1 MLFEDGGQAPS
12 TPVASALKRIGMA
25 QTSFN
30 IQPCKV
36 TASERHNKREK
47 ALSYVRSDL
56 SHLNEW
62 CDFLNVH
69 LVAYDAQ
76 MRKLVKAKTGRKM
89 QEKSRALYEGIAVIR
104 PDTTI
109 EDIKKLADAMHQR
122 WGFHFVQLAIH
133 KDEGSWQKDGTW
145 KPNLHAHMVFDK
157 IDHETGKT
165 IKTTAKDTAEMQDM
179 CARIL
184 GMERGQRG
192 SKKEHL
198 DALEYKVKI
207 QEKRAALAE
216 HAQKAAEE
224 KQEAA
229 SERAKEIAIKNADA
243 VFKLQNK
250 NAELTR
256 TAKEVENLRSQMQF
270 TKGVVDS
277 RIKRIETL
285 RSEIS
290 GLSEQKNEVLK
301 LVGQKE
307 QLKKDVLSLECS
319 QQETQM
325 QLDVLTGEVFMKEK
339 SRDILQGEVQELTQE
354 RDQAKQETA
363 AARAS
368 LQELT
373 RNKEHVKTWKW
384 AYQELLHIIQPVL
397 DAITRLAHYNGR
409 GGMFTA
415 FETFQINMALGKD
428 DKREERAARYTR
440 WAKEDEEKPQLYGD
454 YRYQCAG
461 EEMQKIAKNASAY
474 LNSIKEGQS
483 RGIGY

>member
-12 TPVASALKRIGMA
+12 TPVASASKLIDMA

-76 MRKLVKAKTGRKM
+76 MRTLVKAKTGRKM

-198 DALEYKVKI
+198 DALEYKVKV

-216 HAQKAAEE
+216 QAQKTAE
-224 KQEAA
+224 KKLEAA
-229 SERAKEIAIKNADA
+229 SERANEIAIKNADA

-270 TKGVVDS
+270 SKGIVDS
-277 RIKRIETL
+277 RTKRIEAL

-290 GLSEQKNEVLK
+290 GLSEQKNEVLE
-301 LVGQKE
+301 LIGQKE
-307 QLKKDVLSLECS
+307 QLKKDVLSLECR

-325 QLDVLTGEVFMKEK
+325 ELDVLNGEVFMKEK

-354 RDQAKQETA
+354 RDKAKQETA

-483 RGIGY
+483 RGMGY

>member
-1 MLFEDGGQAPS
+1 
-12 TPVASALKRIGMA
+12 MA

-76 MRKLVKAKTGRKM
+76 MRQLVKTKTGRKM
-89 QEKSRALYEGIAVIR
+89 QEKSRALYEGLAVIR

-216 HAQKAAEE
+216 QAQKTAEE

-256 TAKEVENLRSQMQF
+256 TAKEVENLRSQMLF
-270 TKGVVDS
+270 SKGVVDS
-277 RIKRIETL
+277 RIKRIEAL

-290 GLSEQKNEVLK
+290 GLSEQKNEVLE
-301 LVGQKE
+301 LIGQKE

-325 QLDVLTGEVFMKEK
+325 ELDVLNGEVFMKEK

-354 RDQAKQETA
+354 RDKAKQETA

-483 RGIGY
+483 RGMGY

>member
-12 TPVASALKRIGMA
+12 TPVASASKLIDMA

-76 MRKLVKAKTGRKM
+76 MRTLVKAKTGRKM

-198 DALEYKVKI
+198 DALEYKVKV

-216 HAQKAAEE
+216 QAQKTAE
-224 KQEAA
+224 KKLEAA
-229 SERAKEIAIKNADA
+229 SERANEIAIENADA

-290 GLSEQKNEVLK
+290 GLSEQKNEVLE
-301 LVGQKE
+301 LIGQKE
-307 QLKKDVLSLECS
+307 QLKKDVLSLECT
-319 QQETQM
+319 EEDTQR
-325 QLDVLTGEVFMKEK
+325 QLDVLNGEVFMKEK

-354 RDQAKQETA
+354 RDKAKQETA

-397 DAITRLAHYNGR
+397 DAIKRLAHYNGR

-415 FETFQINMALGKD
+415 YEAFQINMALGKD

-483 RGIGY
+483 RGMGY

>member
-12 TPVASALKRIGMA
+12 TPVASALKLIDMA

-165 IKTTAKDTAEMQDM
+165 IKTTAKDTVEMQDM

-483 RGIGY
+483 RGMGY

>member
-12 TPVASALKRIGMA
+12 TPVASASKLIDMA

-76 MRKLVKAKTGRKM
+76 MRTLVKAKTGRKM

-483 RGIGY
+483 RGMGY

>member
-12 TPVASALKRIGMA
+12 TPVASASKLIDMA

-76 MRKLVKAKTGRKM
+76 MRTLVKAKTGRKM

-184 GMERGQRG
+184 GMERGRRG

-198 DALEYKVKI
+198 DALEYKVKV

-216 HAQKAAEE
+216 QAQKTAE
-224 KQEAA
+224 KKLEAA
-229 SERAKEIAIKNADA
+229 SERANEIAIENADA

-301 LVGQKE
+301 LVEQKE
-307 QLKKDVLSLECS
+307 QLKKDVLSLECR

-325 QLDVLTGEVFMKEK
+325 ELDVLNGEVFMKEK

-354 RDQAKQETA
+354 RDKAKQETA

-483 RGIGY
+483 RGMGY

>member
-301 LVGQKE
+301 LVEQKE
-307 QLKKDVLSLECS
+307 QLKKDVLSLECR
-319 QQETQM
+319 QEETQI
-325 QLDVLTGEVFMKEK
+325 QLGVLDGEVFMKEK
-339 SRDILQGEVQELTQE
+339 SRDILQDEVQELTQE
-354 RDQAKQETA
+354 RDKAKQETA

>member
-198 DALEYKVKI
+198 DALEYKVKV

>member
-1 MLFEDGGQAPS
+1 MGGQAPS
-12 TPVASALKRIGMA
+12 TPVASASKLIDMA

-483 RGIGY
+483 KGMGY

>member
-1 MLFEDGGQAPS
+1 
-12 TPVASALKRIGMA
+12 MA

-76 MRKLVKAKTGRKM
+76 MRTLVKAKTGRKM
-89 QEKSRALYEGIAVIR
+89 QEKSRALYEGNAVIR

-198 DALEYKVKI
+198 DALEYKVKV
-207 QEKRAALAE
+207 QEERAALAE
-216 HAQKAAEE
+216 QAQKAAEE

-290 GLSEQKNEVLK
+290 GLSEQKSEVLE
-301 LVGQKE
+301 LIGQKE
-307 QLKKDVLSLECS
+307 QLKKDVLSLECT
-319 QQETQM
+319 EEDTQR
-325 QLDVLTGEVFMKEK
+325 QLDVLSGEVFMKEK

-354 RDQAKQETA
+354 RDKAKQETA

-483 RGIGY
+483 RGMGY

>member
-1 MLFEDGGQAPS
+1 VLFEDGGQAPS
-12 TPVASALKRIGMA
+12 TPVASALKRIDMA

-76 MRKLVKAKTGRKM
+76 MRQLVKAKTGRKM
-89 QEKSRALYEGIAVIR
+89 QEKSRALYEGLAVIR

-216 HAQKAAEE
+216 QAQKTAEE

-270 TKGVVDS
+270 SKGVVDS
-277 RIKRIETL
+277 RIKRIEAL

-290 GLSEQKNEVLK
+290 GLSEQKNEVLE
-301 LVGQKE
+301 LIGQKE
-307 QLKKDVLSLECS
+307 QLKKDVLSLECR

-325 QLDVLTGEVFMKEK
+325 ELDVLNGEVFMKEK

-354 RDQAKQETA
+354 RDKAKQETA

-483 RGIGY
+483 RGMGY

>member
-12 TPVASALKRIGMA
+12 TPVASASKLIDMA

-76 MRKLVKAKTGRKM
+76 MRTLVKAKTGRKM

-184 GMERGQRG
+184 QMERGKRG
-192 SKKEHL
+192 SKAQHL
-198 DALEYKVKI
+198 DALEYKVKV

-216 HAQKAAEE
+216 QAQKTAE
-224 KQEAA
+224 KKLEAA
-229 SERAKEIAIKNADA
+229 SERANEIAIENADA

-270 TKGVVDS
+270 SKGIVDS
-277 RIKRIETL
+277 RTKRIEAL

-290 GLSEQKNEVLK
+290 GLSEQKSEVLE
-301 LVGQKE
+301 LIGQKE
-307 QLKKDVLSLECS
+307 QLKKDVLSLECR

-325 QLDVLTGEVFMKEK
+325 ELDVLNGEVFMKEK

-354 RDQAKQETA
+354 RDKAKQETA
-363 AARAS
+363 ATRAS

-440 WAKEDEEKPQLYGD
+440 WAKEDEERPQLYGD

-483 RGIGY
+483 RGMGY

>member
-12 TPVASALKRIGMA
+12 TPVASASKLIDMA

-483 RGIGY
+483 KGMGY

>member
-1 MLFEDGGQAPS
+1 
-12 TPVASALKRIGMA
+12 MA

-76 MRKLVKAKTGRKM
+76 MRTLVKAKTGRKM

-184 GMERGQRG
+184 GMERGRRG

-198 DALEYKVKI
+198 DALEYKVKV

-301 LVGQKE
+301 LVEQKE

-354 RDQAKQETA
+354 RDKAKQETA

-483 RGIGY
+483 RGMGY